1 MRFEVRNTAVQGPT
15 AVPQIIEAL
24 EELDRDPGVDVII
37 LARGGGSVEDLLPF
51 SDETLCRAIVAC
63 TTPVVSAIGHEPDSP
78 LSDHV
83 ADLRAAT
90 PTDAAKRVVPDAVA
104 EQSLVSELRGR
115 AGAALRN
122 WVARESHLVAQLRS
136 RPVLADPLSGIDRRA
151 EEVER
156 LRDTARRDVTRTID
170 AEATAVEHLRAR
182 LATLGPAATLARG
195 YAVVQRVYGDTEP
208 EVLRSVDDAPPGTQ
222 IRVRLADGAVRAA
235 VMGRE
240 S

>member
-1 MRFEVRNTAVQGPT
+1 MATFF
-15 AVPQIIEAL
+15 ISDL
-24 EELDRDPGVDVII
+24 HLDP
-37 LARGGGSVEDLLPF
+37 
-51 SDETLCRAIVAC
+51 
-63 TTPVVSAIGHEPDSP
+63 
-78 LSDHV
+78 
-83 ADLRAAT
+83 
-90 PTDAAKRVVPDAVA
+90 
-104 EQSLVSELRGR
+104 
-115 AGAALRN
+115 
-122 WVARESHLVAQLRS
+122 
-136 RPVLADPLSGIDRRA
+136 
-151 EEVER
+151 
-156 LRDTARRDVTRTID
+156 ARRDVTRTID